1 MPATGRRRYPS
12 VVPAADIVSA
22 MSYQPATFDP
32 LHAALDPL
40 VVDGTLQPQ
49 QADRVYRAVTA
60 QPGARPV
67 NATSGVEHADHRD
80 TRSAVPEGLVIFAA
94 ALAMTALFV
103 AAGLAADR
111 GFEWKTFAVLVGV
124 TAAFAAA
131 AWICERLLT
140 PADNRRWLFA
150 LLATLALIALGT
162 TLLSP
167 WDADALVYVAGLV
180 MLAGGIVGYWLLKG
194 QLLTVAAILGGLVLL
209 TQLLT
214 DLYDTKEGNSGDVL
228 AIGMMVTAYGVVVM
242 AAGWRFSCRHLTGML
257 GGLIALAGMYG
268 VVYFGGFV
276 FAISAAFGPSPAEAF
291 SDLRSDLRIAM
302 FVGLVVALALAGL
315 YVYTGYRGYAVLS
328 FLGAAFLPLGT
339 IMIANSEHPLR
350 WGGAFGVV
358 GIAALAVVCWAF
370 SKRQQGA
377 PTVPQ

>member
-1 MPATGRRRYPS
+1 
-12 VVPAADIVSA
+12 

-60 QPGARPV
+60 QPGVRPV

-103 AAGLAADR
+103 AASLAADR